1 MLGNLTKL
9 ALCTI
14 PRKIM
19 MIFLSKGSAYPDIN
33 GGIGILF
40 EQASSRGYN
49 QYTENG
55 LLTFPSQLE
64 IN

>member
-1 MLGNLTKL
+1 MIMLENLTKL
-9 ALCTI
+9 ALCII

-40 EQASSRGYN
+40 EQASSRV
-49 QYTENG
+49 T
-55 LLTFPSQLE
+55 
-64 IN
+64 INTQKMDY